1 MVQPAVNGTF
11 HLPNLNAHYT
21 AGSTATVADALNDLV
36 VSGSDL
42 ACDIETFGLGPDARR
57 IKCVSFATPD
67 RAVVLNPREPD
78 QARLIRSAMDRAPA
92 LTFHN
97 STFDVPNLHVNSL
110 FDRDNCRKVTD
121 TLLYARLAWPART
134 LPKTLEATAE
144 RLLGLVA
151 TETIERAF
159 KRLGM
164 SKAEGYKRV
173 DIDSPVYIMGVAVD
187 ALVTARLVEPVR
199 RAAYTTLTRGHP
211 FNNFGITGD
220 EAHRLVE
227 REQIINRSTLRRAC
241 KGLRVDFDVLEAFRD
256 TTRKER
262 HAGEAE
268 LTAAGIR
275 PGNAGDLIKVL
286 EQAGALP
293 HDHPRTPTGLAS
305 TVAKDLEALEAT
317 DPTGLAALYVQTKQ
331 IAKIEDD
338 YLVKAVE
345 NADSDGWIHPT
356 INLLAAT
363 TGRMSIGGTPLHQFP
378 GAARG
383 CVLADPGDRLTSLDW
398 AQIEPV
404 LIANVAGDLNALA
417 GYENGTSDLYT
428 DVAQFAALPRKRAKP
443 VLLGTLYGEGI
454 TKLGR
459 DIGVDLDSAR
469 AIRDRVFQPLPR
481 TNALIGKIRSI
492 GKEHRKIFTVS
503 GRILTIPMGKG
514 FPDRVTGKIRPPT
527 VAVHKAVNYFV
538 QGGAYDVLAEA
549 MIKVIEAGLDDGMY
563 LAMHDELV
571 VSTEIASDVEKIMQT
586 PPERLCLLAR
596 RRPVL
601 RTDRADLGERWA
613 AA

>member
-11 HLPNLNAHYT
+11 HLPNLDAFYT
-21 AGSTATVADALNDLV
+21 AGSNATVMNELNHLLTTR
-36 VSGSDL
+36 SELS
-42 ACDIETFGLGPDARR
+42 CDIETFGLGADARR
-57 IKCVSFATPD
+57 IKCVSFAVPD
-67 RAVVLNPREPD
+67 RAVVLDPRNPD
-78 QARLIRSAMDRAPA
+78 QAKLIRSAMDRAPA
-92 LTFHN
+92 LAFHN
-97 STFDVPNLHVNSL
+97 ATFDVPNLHVNGL
-110 FDRDNCRKVTD
+110 FDRDNCHKVID
-121 TLLYARLAWPART
+121 TMIYARLAWPDVMIRNS
-134 LPKTLEATAE
+134 LEATAE

-164 SKAEGYKRV
+164 TKKEGYKRA
-173 DIDSPVYIMGVAVD
+173 DIDSPVYVMGVAVD
-187 ALVTARLVEPVR
+187 ALVTARLVELVR
-199 RAAYTTLTRGHP
+199 RAAFTTLTSGHP
-211 FNNFGITGD
+211 FSNFGITGD
-220 EAHRLVE
+220 EARRLVE
-227 REQIINRSTLRRAC
+227 REQVINRSTLRRAC
-241 KGLRVDFDVLEAFRD
+241 KGLRVDFDFLERFRD
-256 TTRKER
+256 ATRTAR
-262 HAGEAE
+262 HKGEAE

-275 PGNAGDLIKVL
+275 PSNAGDLIKVL
-286 EQAGALP
+286 DQAGALP
-293 HDHPRTPTGLAS
+293 PDHPRTKTGRAS
-305 TVAKDLEALEAT
+305 TTANDLEALESV
-317 DPTGLAALYVQTKQ
+317 DSTGLAALFVATKK

-345 NADSDGWIHPT
+345 NADSSGWIHPT

-363 TGRMSIGGTPLHQFP
+363 TGRMSIGDTPLHQFP

-404 LIANVAGDLNALA
+404 LIANVAGDLDTLA
-417 GYENGTSDLYT
+417 GYEAGTSDLYT
-428 DVAQFAALPRKRAKP
+428 DVAQFADLPRKRAKV

-469 AIRDRVFQPLPR
+469 AIRDRVFKPLPC
-481 TNALIGKIRSI
+481 TNALIGKIRAI

-503 GRILTIPMGKG
+503 GRILTIPMGRG
-514 FPDRVTGKIRPPT
+514 FPDRVTGKMGPPT

-571 VSTEIASDVEKIMQT
+571 VSTEIAPDVEKIMQT

-613 AA
+613 AV